1 MTTGVCSL
9 SSPTSIP
16 DRRPRRRAG
25 QPDLRSPPQARSL
38 QRSASFS
45 GTQIAVLCVAILM
58 LASIPIL
65 THPLPPIADYVNH
78 LARMQ
83 VMASAGSDPDLA
95 RFYEI
100 HWQIV
105 PNLMMDLV
113 VPTLAHVMGIYKAGQ
128 VFTLVA
134 LNWESVTHGANGL
147 LGIPAISLFG
157 FPLSTRLR
165 FYYFALA
172 AFIIVLTF
180 VWALMRSQYGRAFR
194 SIAENADLELSR
206 VGRLPGVRR
215 RRHGGRG
222 NIRPSGTW
230 RQTPRRQVQFLG
242 VSHPPQSAPSQVT
255 V

>member
-1 MTTGVCSL
+1 MKSFSKIRVAWVRARGSAVTIQSTF
-9 SSPTSIP
+9 
-16 DRRPRRRAG
+16 DHARPRRRQRGGFIALLASVLTAG
-25 QPDLRSPPQARSL
+25 DISTRRSL

-58 LASIPIL
+58 LAAIPIL

-128 VFTLVA
+128 VFTLTAFALILSGTFA
-134 LNWESVTHGANGL
+134 LNRALFRRW
-147 LGIPAISLFG
+147 SL
-157 FPLSTRLR
+157 
-165 FYYFALA
+165 
-172 AFIIVLTF
+172 
-180 VWALMRSQYGRAFR
+180 
-194 SIAENADLELSR
+194 
-206 VGRLPGVRR
+206 
-215 RRHGGRG
+215 
-222 NIRPSGTW
+222 
-230 RQTPRRQVQFLG
+230 
-242 VSHPPQSAPSQVT
+242 
-255 V
+255 